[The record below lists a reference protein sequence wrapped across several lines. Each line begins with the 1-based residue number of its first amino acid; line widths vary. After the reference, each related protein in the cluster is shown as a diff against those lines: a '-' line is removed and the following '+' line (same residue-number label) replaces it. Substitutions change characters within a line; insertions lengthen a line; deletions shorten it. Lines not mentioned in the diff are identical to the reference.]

1 LPEQFSRASNHQ
13 EEPKM
18 TRRMSRAQ
26 KLWIAERAIVLQVL
40 RDDHAELWRLEE
52 LAQEVSD
59 LPAESVRQA
68 IRSLGGVGVVVLGE
82 GECKASRAARRID
95 ELGLIAI

>member
-1 LPEQFSRASNHQ
+1 
-13 EEPKM
+13 M

-52 LAQEVSD
+52 LEQEVSD
-59 LPAESVRQA
+59 LSAESVRQA
-68 IRSLGGVGVVVLGE
+68 IRRLGGVGVGVGVLVLGE
-82 GECKASRAARRID
+82 GECKASRATRRID
-95 ELGLIAI
+95 ALGLVSI

>member
-1 LPEQFSRASNHQ
+1 LPEQFSRASNHK

-40 RDDHAELWRLEE
+40 RDDHPERWTLGELMREIEDMAAEIVEE
-52 LAQEVSD
+52 A
-59 LPAESVRQA
+59 VR
-68 IRSLGGVGVVVLGE
+68 RLGGVGVVVLDE
-82 GECKASRAARRID
+82 EECKASKAARHID
-95 ELGLIAI
+95 ALGLISI